1 MIPGNRIEIIDR
13 DGWRKDFPL
22 EKTLLHLGS
31 DGRNDIVLDG
41 RRGAGVALRQL
52 QLIALTDG
60 RPGYRAINLGEAEV
74 PVTDRDPKAA
84 GAGASR
90 MLAPRSVAE
99 VSDGDCVQLGEFL
112 LIFHL
117 SGAGDRPFEA
127 VARQDRAPRAPR
139 AESVARAPGV
149 TTSPASPGTWQAS
162 ASIGIRLAFARPVV
176 HPDEDL
182 EGIVTVQNLG
192 QEPGAQFRLK
202 VEGLE
207 PDWYEIGPGPILFPQ
222 VEKGIY
228 FRISH
233 PRGPAILA
241 GKREVIVRATAP
253 EAYPGESAAVSQ
265 AIEFLPY
272 YHHTLRLVQV
282 E

>member
-1 MIPGNRIEIIDR
+1 MTPGNRIEIIDR

-22 EKTLLHLGS
+22 EKPLLHMGS
-31 DGRNDIVLDG
+31 DARNDIVLDE

-52 QLIALTDG
+52 QLIALADG
-60 RPGYRAINLGEAEV
+60 RPGYRAINLGETEV
-74 PVTDRDPKAA
+74 PVTSGGPTAA
-84 GAGASR
+84 GAGESR
-90 MLAPRSVAE
+90 TLAPRSVTQVA
-99 VSDGDCVQLGEFL
+99 DGDCVQLGEFL

-117 SGAGDRPFEA
+117 SGAGDRPA
-127 VARQDRAPRAPR
+127 AAAARPERAPRAPR
-139 AESVARAPGV
+139 SETVARE
-149 TTSPASPGTWQAS
+149 PAGPGTSQTS
-162 ASIGIRLAFARPVV
+162 ASIGLRLAFARPVV

-182 EGIVTVQNLG
+182 EGIITVQNLG
-192 QEPGAQFRLK
+192 QEPGAQFRLR

-207 PDWYEIGPGPILFPQ
+207 PDCYEIGPGPILFPQ
-222 VEKGIY
+222 VEKGVY
-228 FRISH
+228 LRISH

-241 GKREVIVRATAP
+241 GKREVLIRATAP
-253 EAYPGESAAVSQ
+253 EAYPGESVAVSQ